1 MDATREVAAAAA
13 AAVGGAMRKRKWCVL
28 CHVFYSTFLG
38 EASKIWEVGREQVW
52 YVCMYC
58 SDKYDVVM
66 IPPTY
71 RINLFFLECDIIYIR
86 AHSSI
91 KRTIVQLVRVE
102 SLQTCGACSN
112 QDACLR
118 LCEPRQKNT
127 IGENLVI
134 NFDW

>member
-52 YVCMYC
+52 YVCMYR
-58 SDKYDVVM
+58 SDKYYDVVM

-71 RINLFFLECDIIYIR
+71 RINLFFWNVILYILGL
-86 AHSSI
+86 
-91 KRTIVQLVRVE
+91 T
-102 SLQTCGACSN
+102 LQ
-112 QDACLR
+112 
-118 LCEPRQKNT
+118 
-127 IGENLVI
+127 
-134 NFDW
+134 

>member
-1 MDATREVAAAAA
+1 VDATREVAAAAA

-52 YVCMYC
+52 YVCMYR

-71 RINLFFLECDIIYIR
+71 RIPFFLECDIIYIR

-91 KRTIVQLVRVE
+91 KRPIVQLVRVK

-118 LCEPRQKNT
+118 PCEPRQKNT
-127 IGENLVI
+127 VGENPVI

>member
-1 MDATREVAAAAA
+1 MRRRSVDATREVAAAAA

-52 YVCMYC
+52 YVCMYR

-71 RINLFFLECDIIYIR
+71 RINLFFWNVILYILGL
-86 AHSSI
+86 
-91 KRTIVQLVRVE
+91 T
-102 SLQTCGACSN
+102 LQ
-112 QDACLR
+112 
-118 LCEPRQKNT
+118 
-127 IGENLVI
+127 
-134 NFDW
+134 